1 MRIIHTILSLCLAAM
16 VTTIGSAV
24 WARGG
29 ELAGGPF
36 YGIWFEKA
44 ALNQS
49 GLVVKN
55 HQDPSLEI
63 QCLNA
68 HTVMIDWP
76 SVQGCSVLRMSGV
89 NCANIFKLEKAATT
103 SGSHQIF
110 IFYSNNARAW
120 QFHYQ
125 DALGGQIDWRNLQC
139 ANKKTFF

>member
-1 MRIIHTILSLCLAAM
+1 MRTVHTILLLSLVAV

-44 ALNQS
+44 VLNQS
-49 GLVVKN
+49 GLVIKN
-55 HQDPSLEI
+55 SQDRSLEI

-76 SVQGCSVLRMSGV
+76 YVQGCPVLLMSGV
-89 NCANIFKLEKAATT
+89 NCANIFKFQKAAAA
-103 SGSHQIF
+103 SGGHQIF
-110 IFYSNNARAW
+110 IFYSDNARAW

-125 DALGGQIDWRNLQC
+125 DALGRQIDWRNLQC
-139 ANKKTFF
+139 ANKKTIF